1 MRVYKLAKEYDMV
14 STEFLDI
21 IRGFD
26 IEIKSHLSSLS
37 DDQISLIKEQM
48 DSACALPE
56 EVKSFIP
63 PPDVVDTEPMCSE
76 EEIVAEK
83 MGNLTQNA
91 IDEVFHKE
99 SIERRNER
107 RVQEIA
113 EENKEIIERE
123 EKEREAK
130 EIKEHAE
137 AHKKE
142 QLKST
147 GKPRGFFGWIASW
160 FS

>member
-37 DDQISLIKEQM
+37 DDQISLIKEKM
-48 DSACALPE
+48 DSVLPE

-63 PPDVVDTEPMCSE
+63 PPDVVGTEPMCSE

-99 SIERRNER
+99 SIEKRNER

-113 EENKEIIERE
+113 EENKGIIERE

-130 EIKEHAE
+130 EIKKHVEE
-137 AHKKE
+137 HKKE
-142 QLKST
+142 QLKSMA
-147 GKPRGFFGWIASW
+147 KPRGFFGWIASW